1 MKMKNRSLL
10 VFPLLIAALLLSAC
24 GIVNELTTVTATGN
38 DFMTA
43 LRDRDFDTSYDM
55 LTTGV
60 KNEIGDKG
68 AWVTF
73 ARPRNFDS
81 WTFSNTEFE
90 NDMAQIDGE
99 AMLGTDK
106 YDIRLVFQKVGEAW
120 MIAGM
125 NIEFVE

>member
-1 MKMKNRSLL
+1 MKKKSLL

-24 GIVNELTTVTATGN
+24 GIVNELTAVTKAGG

-43 LRDRDFDTSYDM
+43 LRDREFDTSYDL
-55 LTTGV
+55 LTTNV
-60 KNEIGDKG
+60 KNEIGDKND
-68 AWVTF
+68 WVTF

-99 AMLGTDK
+99 AMLGADK
-106 YDIRLVFQKVGEAW
+106 YDIRLVFQKVGEEW